1 MLETLQTVLDQNTLE
16 LLTGGALA
24 RCGCA
29 AWLATLMPTPGETSG
44 RAYRAVYTLVN
55 FFAANLGRAQ
65 NADDAVRKKKKLQ

>member
-1 MLETLQTVLDQNTLE
+1 
-16 LLTGGALA
+16 
-24 RCGCA
+24 
-29 AWLATLMPTPGETSG
+29 MPTPGETSG